1 MKDARGGT
9 HSLAESVVPLP
20 TRHGLIE
27 LIGHSAAQV
36 QPLLINASFITRWW
50 NLRLAQGGSV
60 VACNPVAVGVG
71 VGVVAFIGK
80 LQAGSLND
88 SPLVST
94 AQAMRAFFAAMATA
108 AFQ

>member
-20 TRHGLIE
+20 ARHGLIE

-36 QPLLINASFITRWW
+36 QPLLINALASRGGGNYW
-50 NLRLAQGGSV
+50 AQGGSMDRRKFGRGY
-60 VACNPVAVGVG
+60 ARLASIAAP
-71 VGVVAFIGK
+71 
-80 LQAGSLND
+80 QAGSLND

-94 AQAMRAFFAAMATA
+94 AQAMRAFFAAMATT

>member
-9 HSLAESVVPLP
+9 HSLAESGVPSP
-20 TRHGLIE
+20 ARHGLIE

-36 QPLLINASFITRWW
+36 QPLLINAVASRGGG
-50 NLRLAQGGSV
+50 NGSGQGGSTDRRETEPRH
-60 VACNPVAVGVG
+60 ARAV
-71 VGVVAFIGK
+71 FIGAA
-80 LQAGSLND
+80 QAGSLND

-94 AQAMRAFFAAMATA
+94 AQAMRAFFAAMATT

>member
-1 MKDARGGT
+1 VLLNLG
-9 HSLAESVVPLP
+9 
-20 TRHGLIE
+20 
-27 LIGHSAAQV
+27 AAQRDPFV
-36 QPLLINASFITRWW
+36 SRVCRAVADTPWAHRVNRSLRRAGPTFAHQRCGITRWW

-60 VACNPVAVGVG
+60 VACNRVA

-94 AQAMRAFFAAMATA
+94 AQAMRAFFAAMATT